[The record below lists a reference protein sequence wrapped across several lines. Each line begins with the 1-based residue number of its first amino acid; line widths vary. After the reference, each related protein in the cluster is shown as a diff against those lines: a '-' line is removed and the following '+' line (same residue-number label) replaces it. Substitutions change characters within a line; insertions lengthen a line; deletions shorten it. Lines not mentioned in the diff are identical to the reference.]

1 MKTSSQAGIC
11 HSTHPAKTVI
21 IAIIISE
28 TLGVI
33 YASRSHR
40 FTGPHAVG
48 NFGGALKDIPAEE
61 LASTVIKETLDR
73 SGLDP
78 ARVDDVILGHGYP
91 SGENPAIGRL
101 ALLKAGLP
109 IEVPGYQ
116 LDRRCSSGL
125 QAILNACM
133 MVQTENADVVVAGG
147 VESMSNAEFYVNESR
162 WGARFGSVTLHD
174 RLSRARETISPEDRF
189 GYISGMVETAENLA
203 KQYEIS
209 REEQDEYAL
218 RSHQRAVAA
227 KESGKFD
234 SQIVPISIPQRR
246 GDPVVFDKDEG
257 PRSDS
262 SMDVLGRLRPV
273 MKDGS
278 VSAGNSSSQNDA
290 ASVCLVV
297 AEDKLEELGLE
308 AMGFLKGWVVTG
320 CHPATMGIGP
330 VPAVSKLM
338 DKVGMSL
345 SDIDLI
351 ELNEAFAAQV
361 LAVLREWKLP
371 NEDNLNVNGSGI
383 SLGHPIAATGA
394 RILTTLLNEMEA
406 KDVQYGLETMCV
418 GGGQG
423 VAALFERR

>member
-1 MKTSSQAGIC
+1 MRR
-11 HSTHPAKTVI
+11 V
-21 IAIIISE
+21 AIVSPVR
-28 TLGVI
+28 T
-33 YASRSHR
+33 
-40 FTGPHAVG
+40 AVG
-48 NFGGALKDIPAEE
+48 NFGGALRDIPAEE
-61 LASTVIKETLDR
+61 LACTVIKETLDR

-78 ARVDDVILGHGYP
+78 AKVDDVILGHGYP

-218 RSHQRAVAA
+218 RSHQRAGAA

-257 PRSDS
+257 PRGDS
-262 SMDVLGRLRPV
+262 SMEVLGRLRPV
-273 MKDGS
+273 MTDGS

-345 SDIDLI
+345 GDMDLI

-394 RILTTLLNEMEA
+394 RILTTLLTEMEA
-406 KDVQYGLETMCV
+406 RDAQFGLETMCV

-423 VAALFERR
+423 VAAMFERR

>member
-1 MKTSSQAGIC
+1 MRR
-11 HSTHPAKTVI
+11 V
-21 IAIIISE
+21 AIVSPVR
-28 TLGVI
+28 T
-33 YASRSHR
+33 
-40 FTGPHAVG
+40 AVG

-61 LASTVIKETLDR
+61 LASTVIKETLQR

-78 ARVDDVILGHGYP
+78 AKVDDVILGHGYP

-133 MVQTENADVVVAGG
+133 MVQTENADVVIAGG
-147 VESMSNAEFYVNESR
+147 VESMSNAEYYVNESR

-174 RLSRARETISPEDRF
+174 RLARARETISPEDRF
-189 GYISGMVETAENLA
+189 GVISGMVETAENLA

-209 REEQDEYAL
+209 REEQDEYSL

-227 KESGKFD
+227 QESGKFD
-234 SQIVPISIPQRR
+234 SQIVPIEIPQRR
-246 GDPVVFDKDEG
+246 GDPKIFDKDEG
-257 PRSDS
+257 PRGDS
-262 SMDVLGRLRPV
+262 SMEVLGRLRPV
-273 MKDGS
+273 MKDGT
-278 VSAGNSSSQNDA
+278 VSAGNASSQNDA
-290 ASVCLVV
+290 ASVCLLV

-338 DKVGMSL
+338 SKLGMSIT
-345 SDIDLI
+345 DMDVI

-406 KDVQYGLETMCV
+406 RDAQFGLETMCV

-423 VAALFERR
+423 VAAVFERR

>member
-1 MKTSSQAGIC
+1 MRR
-11 HSTHPAKTVI
+11 V
-21 IAIIISE
+21 AIVSPVR
-28 TLGVI
+28 T
-33 YASRSHR
+33 
-40 FTGPHAVG
+40 AVG

-78 ARVDDVILGHGYP
+78 TRVDDVILGHGYP

-308 AMGFLKGWVVTG
+308 ARGFLKGGVVTG